1 MSTQYESVAVKCP
14 YFLQLDERAIKCKGM
29 ERGSTIKY
37 SMLSNK
43 QRDRYLDQYCKGI
56 RACECCE
63 IYKML
68 ARSDVR

>member
-29 ERGSTIKY
+29 ARGSTIKY

-43 QRDRYLDQYCKGI
+43 QRDRYLDQY
-56 RACECCE
+56 
-63 IYKML
+63 
-68 ARSDVR
+68 

>member
-14 YFLQLDERAIKCKGM
+14 YFLQLDERAIKCKGRA
-29 ERGSTIKY
+29 RGSTIKY

-68 ARSDVR
+68 ASKNVV

>member
-29 ERGSTIKY
+29 ARGSTIKY

-56 RACECCE
+56 
-63 IYKML
+63 
-68 ARSDVR
+68 